1 MNLRMAIRA
10 EHDAAL
16 KFSLDLLPTSV
27 DAVNGDCKFLL
38 AWVQVMELYR
48 GGHAGKATCSAES
61 AEGRDRPKFRL
72 TAQFNHPIARGSSV
86 MGVTD
91 SMTVRAHEIAFR
103 GFFDEP
109 SETSAELSEAE
120 FLCGWISVME
130 LQRFRADGV
139 ATIDAS
145 SSVRCDQ
152 IEFSLL
158 TPLSQ
163 RPTELLTP
171 PVPAR
176 SRGLLSGSESQR
188 NLRSVVVAERRA
200 LDAEAAPVE

>member
-1 MNLRMAIRA
+1 
-10 EHDAAL
+10 
-16 KFSLDLLPTSV
+16 
-27 DAVNGDCKFLL
+27 
-38 AWVQVMELYR
+38 
-48 GGHAGKATCSAES
+48 
-61 AEGRDRPKFRL
+61 
-72 TAQFNHPIARGSSV
+72 
-86 MGVTD
+86 
-91 SMTVRAHEIAFR
+91 MTVRAHEIAFR

-109 SETSAELSEAE
+109 SETSAELSEAK

-163 RPTELLTP
+163 RTTELLTP

-176 SRGLLSGSESQR
+176 SRGLLCGSESQR

-200 LDAEAAPVE
+200 LEAETAPVERAHLPVDDHLGRKFTAASDAHECFRGTHDWFARLLERHEWTASEAVFAAPKIASSAIDDGLNWEILSATHADKHEGDRT